1 MPSGRHGF
9 ISSAAEDLLRRRVRA
24 EPDSNGGSRR
34 RDDPALARWHRPGV
48 EDAMNREARARAV
61 VDERL
66 FAAYWASVDHFGT
79 TDLVLYFDTDRR
91 EDPVDAFVRTRLLA
105 DANIPGPLSAKISKP
120 AKDAATTWTGAGTAF
135 WLVVS
140 FPDEEMIVSAVVAQR
155 AGQGG
160 TA

>member
-1 MPSGRHGF
+1 M
-9 ISSAAEDLLRRRVRA
+9 DL
-24 EPDSNGGSRR
+24 
-34 RDDPALARWHRPGV
+34 
-48 EDAMNREARARAV
+48 EARARAV

-79 TDLVLYFDTDRR
+79 TDLVLYFDTERE

-105 DANIPGPLSAKISKP
+105 DPNIPGPLSAKISKP
-120 AKDAATTWTGAGTAF
+120 AKDAATTLAGAGTAF

-140 FPDEEMIVSAVVAQR
+140 FPGEEMIVSAVVAQR
-155 AGQGG
+155 TGQGG

>member
-1 MPSGRHGF
+1 
-9 ISSAAEDLLRRRVRA
+9 
-24 EPDSNGGSRR
+24 
-34 RDDPALARWHRPGV
+34 
-48 EDAMNREARARAV
+48 MNREARARAV

-135 WLVVS
+135 WLVVL